1 MEEETNYGKKKT
13 FDVLKKIRKLIKITP
28 EGDLIRYQITD
39 FFSRKNGGLSPAKE
53 DEILCDLE
61 KWGALKIEKDRLE
74 NEVVYYIKILP
85 KFEDTYQEHERIF
98 TKLGENKKDN
108 PVPVLYLNED
118 GDLWR
123 EPKEKHCYKLVEN
136 SNRHRIVHYLT
147 THRGYQQTNEISA
160 MLENK
165 SEQSIRTEILKIRGR
180 ITKFLKID
188 GKEVLEARK
197 GSGYRIG
204 KKYKIQIKKV

>member
-1 MEEETNYGKKKT
+1 MKFAPKGELLRYRIEN
-13 FDVLKKIRKLIKITP
+13 FFNRDDRKREINP
-28 EGDLIRYQITD
+28 V
-39 FFSRKNGGLSPAKE
+39 KE
-53 DEILCDLE
+53 DEILHDLQR
-61 KWGALKIEKDRLE
+61 WGSLKINEKEPLKDE
-74 NEVVYYIKILP
+74 NEMVYYIKILP

-108 PVPVLYLNED
+108 PIPVLYLNED

-123 EPKEKHCYKLVEN
+123 EPKNKYCYEIGKK
-136 SNRHRIVHYLT
+136 SNRYKIIRYLLNNS
-147 THRGYQQTNEISA
+147 GYQRTAEIST

-165 SEQSIRTEILKIRGR
+165 GEQTTRTEIAKIRDN

-188 GKEVLEARK
+188 GKEILEARK

-204 KKYKIQIKKV
+204 KKYKIQIKKK